1 MRKQY
6 YLYILASKKNG
17 TLYVGMTNDLVR
29 RIQEHHSRAIK
40 GFTEKYMV
48 HRLVYYEVYDSP
60 EEAIRSEKNIK
71 AWQRAWKIRLIE
83 TVNPSWQDISNDLF

>member
-1 MRKQY
+1 M
-6 YLYILASKKNG
+6 ASKKNG

>member
-1 MRKQY
+1 
-6 YLYILASKKNG
+6 
-17 TLYVGMTNDLVR
+17 
-29 RIQEHHSRAIK
+29 
-40 GFTEKYMV
+40 MV